1 MPMRRFLTSLLI
13 ASVVVLAACTSTAP
27 QGAQAPQSGG
37 ATTAQKDTTGVTD
50 SEIVVGM
57 WLPLSGAAA
66 SLYAPIGKAHEAYF
80 KMINEQGGINGRK
93 IRYVQEDDQYDASK
107 TVPLV
112 KKMVEEDKVFAFLGG
127 LGTPNGVAVLD
138 YVTSNKVPHI
148 APSSGS
154 GKWSEPVQPG
164 YYAWQLNYKTEADI
178 LTKYGVDTLKKKKF
192 AIFYQND
199 DFGKEGFNEAKAQLA
214 KMGGEVVAEVP
225 YNTSDTDYSAHALK
239 LQQSGAEAVLTWA
252 VPAPFGSL
260 MKEAGKLGFKPTWL
274 NSAVVNDASVRKL
287 ANEEQQGSYFVAWL
301 PNPEDPA
308 NADNPAIKDWR
319 ENLPKYGPDV
329 PLNNFSLTGWGQAR
343 LFREI
348 VNRAGKDLSRQS
360 LTQAA
365 DGLKDWKD
373 LVTVSYSATDRRGV
387 TEGWIEQLK
396 GETTVKIT
404 DPIKAT

>member
-1 MPMRRFLTSLLI
+1 MPRLLVQ
-13 ASVVVLAACTSTAP
+13 AVPFVVVLTTILACTPASSPASPPSTA
-27 QGAQAPQSGG
+27 APAAAG
-37 ATTAQKDTTGVTD
+37 KDTPGVTD
-50 SEIVVGM
+50 TEIVIGM
-57 WLPLSGAAA
+57 WLPLSGNAA

-80 KMINEQGGINGRK
+80 KMLNEQGGVQGRK
-93 IRYVQEDDQYDASK
+93 IRYVQEDDQYDPAK

-138 YVTSNKVPHI
+138 YLVQNKVPHL

-154 GKWSEPVQPG
+154 GKWSDPVVPG
-164 YYAWQLNYKTEADI
+164 YYAWQLNYKTEARI
-178 LTKYGVDTLKKKKF
+178 LAKYGTETLNKKKF

-199 DFGKEGFNEAKAQLA
+199 DFGKEGFNEAKSALQ
-214 KMGGEVVAEVP
+214 KRGGEVVAEVA

-260 MKEAGKLGFKPTWL
+260 MKEAGKIGFKPTWL

-287 ANEEQQGSYFVAWL
+287 ASEEQQGAFFVGWQ
-301 PNPEDPA
+301 PNPDDPA
-308 NADNPAIKDWR
+308 NAENPAIKDWR

-343 LFREI
+343 LLRE
-348 VNRAGKDLSRQS
+348 VLNRAGRDLSRQS
-360 LTQAA
+360 FEQAA
-365 DGLKDWKD
+365 QGIKDYKD
-373 LVTVSYSATDRRGV
+373 LTTITWTASDRRGT
-387 TEGWIEQLK
+387 TEGWIEQVQGDK
-396 GETTVKIT
+396 AVKIT
-404 DPIKAT
+404 DVIKAD